1 MAAIRRARRPESM
14 YPSGLMRSGCRRLLF
29 ALIGLCFA
37 AARPAAAHPHVFID
51 STVIFLFADDRIAGL
66 QLIWVFDEM
75 FSAAFLQDFD
85 ADGDGAL
92 GADEVA
98 AIKENSLASL
108 REYDYFTHLWVD
120 GRPLTGFA
128 ATELAV
134 THRDGAVIYDMRI
147 ALAEPLDPRRNRI
160 EAAIYDD
167 SYYVWVAL
175 HHPDPVRFAGIAD
188 GACRYTVGENESRAY
203 YYETVYP
210 DMITLSC

>member
-1 MAAIRRARRPESM
+1 
-14 YPSGLMRSGCRRLLF
+14 MRLGYRRLLL
-29 ALIGLCFA
+29 ALVGLCLA

-51 STVIFLFADDRIAGL
+51 GTVVFLFAGERIAGL
-66 QLIWVFDEM
+66 RLIWVFDEL
-75 FSAAFLQDFD
+75 FSETFLQDFD
-85 ADGDGAL
+85 TDGDGAF
-92 GADEVA
+92 GADEAV

-108 REYDYFTHLWVD
+108 REYDYLTHLWVD
-120 GRPLTGFA
+120 GRPLTGFTA
-128 ATELAV
+128 PELAV

-167 SYYVWVAL
+167 SYYVEVAL

-188 GACRYTVGENESRAY
+188 GACRYTVGEDESRAY

-210 DMITLSC
+210 QVITLSC